1 MMLPFLSK
9 KPIFF
14 SIYVG
19 RGKKAEPEPME
30 ESSESEEEVVPKGR
44 GRGSGRG
51 KRSAEE
57 AFGKV
62 GAKAGRGG
70 KKKK

>member
-1 MMLPFLSK
+1 
-9 KPIFF
+9 
-14 SIYVG
+14 
-19 RGKKAEPEPME
+19 ME
-30 ESSESEEEVVPKGR
+30 ESSESEEEEVVPKGR
-44 GRGSGRG
+44 GRGRGRG